1 MDSFAYITQGL
12 LVPRNPGLEDSI
24 PLGLKNRAAN
34 AHENSNGTVYAAATG
49 WRCVVKITSA
59 GKVST
64 VLKSEQPWNPTCVF
78 LREGDV
84 TKAKI

>member
-1 MDSFAYITQGL
+1 
-12 LVPRNPGLEDSI
+12 
-24 PLGLKNRAAN
+24 
-34 AHENSNGTVYAAATG
+34 VYTAATG